1 MPVGTAEFP
10 PIRLVRAFCG
20 DPSDRLP
27 ATGRVTDRP
36 CAAEERLWV
45 RSHSLDWRP
54 GYPQFAGFAP
64 APPIAFELD
73 LIAGVSLAAF
83 VIPASLAYASL
94 AQLPPV
100 TGLYCYL
107 VAGIAYALFGTSR
120 HAVGPT
126 SALAIV
132 IATSVA
138 AMGDGDAGRA
148 VALASALAL
157 IVGIVSVAG
166 RFVGLANVAYFISD
180 AVLVGFKTGAALY
193 IASTQLPKLFGIKG
207 VSGNFFE
214 RVTHVVLHL
223 PATHIPSLVIGLA
236 AIALFMLFERAFPGR
251 PTTLVVVIA
260 AIGTMSVFGLGEKGI
275 KIVGELPIGMP
286 KIGLPHIQVSDIS
299 ELIPIALACFMLA
312 YGEAI
317 SVARSFAQKHG
328 YDVNPEQELTALG
341 AANLATGLAQGFPV
355 AGGMSQTAVNDMGGA
370 TSPLALVV
378 TSGAIA
384 LLFFAKL
391 FHNLPEPVLAA
402 IVLMAASHL
411 VRIEDMRQLRL
422 ASRPQFRV
430 ALLAFA
436 GVLLFGLLDG
446 LLLAAI
452 GSLTLVIAYASRPPV
467 VILGREPIT
476 GRYVNKA
483 RYPEAQ
489 DTPGALVI
497 RSAGAWL
504 YFNAEYIRHRVLEL
518 VDAAPADIRTVVL
531 DCSIV
536 PSIDT
541 TAGTAMR
548 VLARSLKSRQI
559 TTALAELRDDVT
571 ESLKSMGAE
580 QDIGKLT
587 AHRTID
593 ECFVQSRGEGDPRT
607 AASP

>member
-1 MPVGTAEFP
+1 
-10 PIRLVRAFCG
+10 
-20 DPSDRLP
+20 
-27 ATGRVTDRP
+27 
-36 CAAEERLWV
+36 
-45 RSHSLDWRP
+45 
-54 GYPQFAGFAP
+54 
-64 APPIAFELD
+64 

-83 VIPASLAYASL
+83 VIPESLAYASL

-120 HAVGPT
+120 QLAVGPT

-193 IASTQLPKLFGIKG
+193 IASTQLPKLFGIEG

-223 PATHIPSLVIGLA
+223 PAAHIPSLVIGLA
-236 AIALFMLFERAFPGR
+236 AIALFMMFERAFPGR

-384 LLFFAKL
+384 LTLAFFAKL

-411 VRIEDMRQLRL
+411 IEDLRQLRL

-476 GRYVNKA
+476 GQYVNKA
-483 RYPEAQ
+483 RYPEAE

-541 TAGTAMR
+541 TASTAMR

-559 TTALAELRDDVT
+559 TIALAELRDDVT
-571 ESLKSMGAE
+571 ESLKSMGTE
-580 QDIGKLT
+580 QDIGTLT
-587 AHRTID
+587 AHWTID
-593 ECFVQSRGEGDPRT
+593 ECLAQSQGEGDLRT